1 MERKREPLLPYS
13 EVVSEK
19 MAVKLR
25 NPLSHCLYKRVIIW
39 VTISLLMVGYV
50 LFSKH
55 DGSIRD
61 IVSSHAN
68 LETPSVLAA
77 VDSKTEQSQ
86 NPSADD
92 AEISQAQAQIDAAR
106 KSQEQ
111 EQVQVTPEKN
121 TPNQSSQDAD
131 DDDEID
137 NARTGSSRKH
147 QSDSKRPSDKST
159 GKHSK
164 TNTGGKTGKAA
175 HTSESDEDKDED
187 EYETADEDVPE
198 YDQHAEESEISF
210 LLNGENTEQI
220 KQELE
225 NLKKM
230 PWLRFPQ

>member
-13 EVVSEK
+13 EIVSEK

-55 DGSIRD
+55 DGSVRD

-68 LETPSVLAA
+68 YETPSVLAA
-77 VDSKTEQSQ
+77 VGSKTEQSQ

-92 AEISQAQAQIDAAR
+92 AEINQAQAEIDAAR

-111 EQVQVTPEKN
+111 EQDQLIPQKG

-131 DDDEID
+131 VDDEID
-137 NARTGSSRKH
+137 DAKTGSSQNH
-147 QSDSKRPSDKST
+147 HSDSKRPSDKSI

-164 TNTGGKTGKAA
+164 TNTGGKPGKAA
-175 HTSESDEDKDED
+175 HISESDEDEDED

-198 YDQHAEESEISF
+198 YDQHADESEISF
-210 LLNGENTEQI
+210 LLNGENTEQL

-225 NLKKM
+225 NLKRM